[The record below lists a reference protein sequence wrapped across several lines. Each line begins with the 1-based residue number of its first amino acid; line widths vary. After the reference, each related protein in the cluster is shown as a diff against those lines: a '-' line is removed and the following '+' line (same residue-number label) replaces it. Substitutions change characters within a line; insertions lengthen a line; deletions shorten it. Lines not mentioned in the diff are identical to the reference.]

1 MEDTPLPLLLV
12 KTTYDLFQ
20 NSKNIKFP
28 TQVIIE
34 RGGNYYLD
42 LFITHCINI
51 LIIMITAEKCTSK
64 IFKKKNKVILKI
76 FAMVGPWL
84 KEQHVYK

>member
-1 MEDTPLPLLLV
+1 MVAKHWDRGRTGGTRTRGTRDRMEDTPLPLLLV

-42 LFITHCINI
+42 LFITHCINM
-51 LIIMITAEKCTSK
+51 LIIMITA
-64 IFKKKNKVILKI
+64 
-76 FAMVGPWL
+76 
-84 KEQHVYK
+84 